1 MWDDATDAFSDFF
14 HQFKTLPDKENKAA
28 AIEAMAPILARI
40 KDLVAANFV
49 VEVEGSVTI
58 WARDY
63 TRQHER
69 QRVIAEADHL
79 NKQFFTVSKDLK
91 KKQLIVQVDQFPYW

>member
-1 MWDDATDAFSDFF
+1 MWDDTTDAFSDFF
-14 HQFKTLPDKENKAA
+14 HQFKTLPDKENKAE

-40 KDLVAANFV
+40 KNLVAANFV

-63 TRQHER
+63 TQQHER

-79 NKQFFTVSKDLK
+79 NKKFFTVSPVFK
-91 KKQLIVQVDQFPYW
+91 KKQLIVQVEQFPYW